1 MNEIREEEKKKVTA
15 FGMTTVI
22 IPLILVAIVVV
33 GWFIYSAQNR
43 VPPDAADVN
52 NTPQTTV
59 PQ

>member
-22 IPLILVAIVVV
+22 IPLIIVAVVV
-33 GWFIYSAQNR
+33 IGWFIYSAQSR
-43 VPPDAADVN
+43 VPPDAAEVTG
-52 NTPQTTV
+52 NTQTTV